1 MTKNLRASAYNNRGS
16 AWFGK
21 GDFDR
26 AIADYNES
34 IRLAPKWALPYNNRG
49 VAWNG
54 KGEFDRAI
62 ADYDASLALLAARGS
77 GGAEFYFGRGIAYA
91 RLGRADLAEPDFRRA
106 VALEPDI
113 EARMAKIG
121 LTR

>member
-1 MTKNLRASAYNNRGS
+1 LKLSPKAPYAFGNRGN
-16 AWFGK
+16 A
-21 GDFDR
+21 
-26 AIADYNES
+26 Y
-34 IRLAPKWALPYNNRG
+34 LH
-49 VAWNG
+49 
-54 KGEFDRAI
+54 KGELERAI

-77 GGAEFYFGRGIAYA
+77 GGAEFYFGRGTAYA

>member
-1 MTKNLRASAYNNRGS
+1 LKLSPQAPFAFGNRGT
-16 AWFGK
+16 AYLHK
-21 GDFDR
+21 GQ
-26 AIADYNES
+26 YE
-34 IRLAPKWALPYNNRG
+34 
-49 VAWNG
+49 
-54 KGEFDRAI
+54 RAI
-62 ADYDASLALLAARGS
+62 ADYDHALALFAARGS

-113 EARMAKIG
+113 QARMARIG